1 MYYIFYNSFTDN
13 FALFY
18 FNGETDIN
26 NRKGK
31 VSIKLILSQIF
42 PFQGLKSLKSWR
54 GMTLLNVELRP
65 FLT

>member
-26 NRKGK
+26 NRKRE
-31 VSIKLILSQIF
+31 SI
-42 PFQGLKSLKSWR
+42 
-54 GMTLLNVELRP
+54 N
-65 FLT
+65 